1 MFQNEDWSSDEEYSQ
16 YLDDKAREFFSLG
29 ENDETKFPAK
39 KRKLDNEQQST
50 TSNNK
55 EESNMIDV
63 GFNRNQKQCFENT
76 ISSENDGNIQ
86 SSRRKMVLDIFYKKN
101 AQNVTGSTDTVS
113 NTFAPTR
120 SRSEN
125 ILNREKSKGDCND
138 SENKLQKSNSYP
150 NKSLLDNAVSD
161 VNDHNEKSIIRK
173 NNNGGREELEN
184 IKEQMNEKIND
195 NVQDISPNSRKSLL
209 MQHLRPSTSSSKIF
223 LNDTKSSSS
232 IFNIEKQSNK
242 KTTLVRKFPGPAGLL
257 PDFIDATL
265 PISDLINVEDSKNES
280 VQDQKDNS
288 LAKYCSQNT
297 KNLFS
302 EGAWQIMLN
311 DLPAEFL
318 KNYQIAEVKKIASA
332 NQHRSIKIPFLAG
345 IIESIDYSHENPPI
359 VLKDFTD
366 QIEGTLHAD
375 IPAKYPGAFDKNVVI
390 LLQNVGL
397 LCISGTFIIHKYHIL
412 ISPSNLLAIYS
423 HVGDI
428 IRTPHMELLKNKF
441 SMTNEF
447 NSTNLSPLQDNN
459 YEIEESSCNNT
470 DINQEDSLSF
480 EKDGKKTCKN
490 QNLSHNCNIDTNS
503 NEKPSL
509 PLLQTFSAN
518 TNIVQN
524 KDNIKIA
531 AAACTN
537 KSTNISLQNID
548 KITINKN
555 VGSKS
560 NVLVKENKEN
570 LVKHND
576 SLSVEVPTDA
586 SSKYFTDQ
594 NTNCSDNRENNK
606 NKCKLSRLEKLASF
620 KSKYV
625 LTLEKSIPGN
635 NDVPSENVVKNNN
648 NKSDNK
654 QMPSID
660 DNWAANILCDSNN
673 DSDDEMLSQ
682 LDVDSISTF
691 I

>member
-16 YLDDKAREFFSLG
+16 YLDDKAREFFSQG

-55 EESNMIDV
+55 EESNMIGV

-86 SSRRKMVLDIFYKKN
+86 SSRRKMVLDIFFKKN
-101 AQNVTGSTDTVS
+101 AQNVTDSTDSVS
-113 NTFAPTR
+113 NTFVPTR

-138 SENKLQKSNSYP
+138 SEIKLQKSNSYT

-161 VNDHNEKSIIRK
+161 VNEYNEKSIIRK
-173 NNNGGREELEN
+173 DNNKEQEELEN
-184 IKEQMNEKIND
+184 IKEQINEKIND

-209 MQHLRPSTSSSKIF
+209 MQHLKPSTSSSKIF

-257 PDFIDATL
+257 PDFIDSSTL
-265 PISDLINVEDSKNES
+265 STSDLINVEDSKDET

-297 KNLFS
+297 KSLFS

-318 KNYQIAEVKKIASA
+318 KNYQIAEIKKIASA
-332 NQHRSIKIPFLAG
+332 NQHQSIKIPFLAG

-359 VLKDFTD
+359 ILKDFTD

-459 YEIEESSCNNT
+459 YEIEESSCNNI
-470 DINQEDSLSF
+470 DISQEDILSF
-480 EKDGKKTCKN
+480 EKDDKKTCKN
-490 QNLSHNCNIDTNS
+490 QNLSHNFNIDTDS
-503 NEKPSL
+503 NEKSSL

-531 AAACTN
+531 AATCTN
-537 KSTNISLQNID
+537 KSLQNID

-555 VGSKS
+555 IVGSKS

-570 LVKHND
+570 LMKHND

-586 SSKYFTDQ
+586 SSKYFADQ
-594 NTNCSDNRENNK
+594 NTDCSDNRENNK

-625 LTLEKSIPGN
+625 LTLEKSIPGD

-648 NKSDNK
+648 NKLDNK
-654 QMPSID
+654 QTTSID
-660 DNWAANILCDSNN
+660 DNWAANIFCDSNN

-691 I
+691 T